1 MLINFSTSFSI
12 PYVSTSSS
20 NYSFDIA
27 ITHHTNTDP
36 SLNGTLEDK
45 QQGRKYSWPYTII
58 TKQSKLRLVRKEY
71 LMPISQLRTCLL
83 SATSCKPRQKK
94 TITHGLVRYTGP
106 SYSTW
111 LISQLP
117 SCKKSLKR
125 TYLSPMLIS
134 VNLDLVTYVRYP
146 VLGNDSKVLKL
157 LMTATSQPPLC
168 YLSL

>member
-12 PYVSTSSS
+12 PYVFTFSS

-36 SLNGTLEDK
+36 SPNGTLEDK

-71 LMPISQLRTCLL
+71 LTPISQLRTCLL
-83 SATSCKPRQKK
+83 SATSCKPRHHDWFSK

-117 SCKKSLKR
+117 SCKKYLKR
-125 TYLSPMLIS
+125 TYLSPILIS
-134 VNLDLVTYVRYP
+134 VDLDPMYGIQFQVTIPKY
-146 VLGNDSKVLKL
+146 
-157 LMTATSQPPLC
+157 
-168 YLSL
+168 